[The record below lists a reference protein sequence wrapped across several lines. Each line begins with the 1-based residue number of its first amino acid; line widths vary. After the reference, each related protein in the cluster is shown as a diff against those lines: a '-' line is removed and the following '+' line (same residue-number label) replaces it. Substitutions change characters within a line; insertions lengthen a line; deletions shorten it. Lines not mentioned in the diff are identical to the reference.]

1 MESNRMPKGIP
12 YIIANE
18 FAERFCFYGINAI
31 LSVYLVRYMHFGDA
45 QATVWQSLFKSG
57 AYFFPLVGAVVSDVF
72 WGKFRT
78 IITFSIAYT
87 AGCVILALAPATT
100 FWLAS
105 GLGLMAFGTGGIKPC
120 VSTNVGDQFTSK
132 NQHLIERAFSYFYL
146 SINAGSSISIIF
158 CPVLLD
164 KYGPKAAFGMPAAA
178 MGLAT
183 IVFYLGRRRFAVV
196 PPAGKAWLQE
206 ILSKQGLKIV
216 LNLLLVYLF
225 VAGFWALWDQ
235 SNGQTWTLQAT
246 SDLMDKNLGFGL
258 TLLPAQ
264 IQVVNGLFIL
274 VMVPLFTFGI
284 YPLWAKFAKVTP
296 LRKICVGMFMAA
308 SSFLIVSR
316 IEAHIQAGQ
325 SVSLWWQIL
334 AYMVLSGSEVLV
346 SITCLEFSYKQAPLR
361 MKSFIMALYLL
372 SISLG
377 NASTA
382 LVNNVMVKPLPATS
396 ATSGEQ
402 TWVQLPAGTPVI
414 SGQKIDFGNTG
425 LTVQLAEGKSAPL
438 AGTFLAAE
446 VQGARVR
453 LMDNEH
459 RKPVVTTGEWDGR
472 HAEVSTYRLVGPE
485 YFNFFAYVMAAMGI
499 VFIFVALLYR
509 EQDHVRADQP
519 AGAALP

>member
-1 MESNRMPKGIP
+1 
-12 YIIANE
+12 
-18 FAERFCFYGINAI
+18 
-31 LSVYLVRYMHFGDA
+31 
-45 QATVWQSLFKSG
+45 
-57 AYFFPLVGAVVSDVF
+57 
-72 WGKFRT
+72 
-78 IITFSIAYT
+78 
-87 AGCVILALAPATT
+87 
-100 FWLAS
+100 
-105 GLGLMAFGTGGIKPC
+105 
-120 VSTNVGDQFTSK
+120 
-132 NQHLIERAFSYFYL
+132 
-146 SINAGSSISIIF
+146 
-158 CPVLLD
+158 
-164 KYGPKAAFGMPAAA
+164 

-382 LVNNVMVKPLPATS
+382 LVNNLMVKPLPATS

-425 LTVQLAEGKSAPL
+425 LTVQLAGGKSAPL

-459 RKPVVTTGEWDGR
+459 RRPVVTTGQWDAR

-485 YFNFFAYVMAAMGI
+485 YFNFFAYVMAGMGI

-509 EQDHVRADQP
+509 EQDHVRSDQP